1 VLPYVQVLG
10 SGTGEAS
17 NDVQSLLKTL
27 QKCLAFEKEARARF
41 DDATTTNT
49 ADGVTSDGEGGP
61 DGDNKVPVQNNC
73 CIKEQFCYQVLLA
86 CSV

>member
-1 VLPYVQVLG
+1 VQVLG

-41 DDATTTNT
+41 DDTSGT
-49 ADGVTSDGEGGP
+49 ADGVTSDGEGGV
-61 DGDNKVPVQNNC
+61 DDDNKVPLQNNYYRR
-73 CIKEQFCYQVLLA
+73 EQSCFQKYC
-86 CSV
+86 